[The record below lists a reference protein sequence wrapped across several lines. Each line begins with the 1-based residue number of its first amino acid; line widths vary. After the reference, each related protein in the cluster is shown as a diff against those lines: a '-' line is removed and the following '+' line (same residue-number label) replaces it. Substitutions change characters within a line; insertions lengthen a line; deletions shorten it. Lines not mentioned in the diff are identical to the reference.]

1 MSAGERVCRKE
12 SRKADDLGGEQ
23 ESKEA
28 YFVALRRKPD
38 VPREAVFPDEVV
50 GEENEFPE

>member
-1 MSAGERVCRKE
+1 MSTYHTNTGLCWI
-12 SRKADDLGGEQ
+12 ADAMLQ

-38 VPREAVFPDEVV
+38 VERSVVFPEDET
-50 GEENEFPE
+50 

>member
-1 MSAGERVCRKE
+1 M
-12 SRKADDLGGEQ
+12 Q

-38 VPREAVFPDEVV
+38 IPRELVFPDEYI
-50 GEENEFPE
+50 EENEFPQ

>member
-1 MSAGERVCRKE
+1 MCFSFVGV
-12 SRKADDLGGEQ
+12 Q

-38 VPREAVFPDEVV
+38 VPRELVFADEYV
-50 GEENEFPE
+50 EDNEFPE

>member
-1 MSAGERVCRKE
+1 MADRAVC
-12 SRKADDLGGEQ
+12 GGLQ

-50 GEENEFPE
+50 AEENEFPE